1 MKNMQ
6 KEWAVQKKVQVQL
19 AKKFESV
26 RRESGLMGARGKR
39 LR

>member
-6 KEWAVQKKVQVQL
+6 KEWAVQKKVQTQL

-26 RRESGLMGARGKR
+26 RRESGLRTNSKR